1 MDWGRLAEM
10 LPTGT
15 SKNSKQRRH
24 ALFSHWDPN
33 GNGVLSLAEVD
44 AGLAQVL
51 GPWIPKPVIARAFHA
66 ARDIAPPVH
75 AYSSDY
81 IDASEFRCL
90 LVYIW
95 YYLHLWQWFSEM
107 DTSHDRR
114 LSLQEFIVALPKL
127 ASWGFRTPSD
137 ISVPDATII
146 FDEIDEDHGG
156 FILFDEFAH
165 WALMQGAG
173 GLDDSD
179 SNEKAE
185 TLQFA
190 RIAKGC
196 RVLFNVA
203 QGEKGPQAADVK
215 LAPQAEETEV
225 YTGEIKSWNLHKG
238 WGFIECSETFELY
251 GKDIFVMRS
260 AVYRGEACK
269 GERVSFSITMGDR
282 GPEALNVQT
291 IDGGHGLAK
300 SSFGRQAG
308 RMALGNIVRRRSNVV
323 RGAWVMPY

>member
-1 MDWGRLAEM
+1 MPAGKEAVYLGTVKSYNPDKGWGHIECPDTEAVYGKDIFFLR
-10 LPTGT
+10 T
-15 SKNSKQRRH
+15 S
-24 ALFSHWDPN
+24 
-33 GNGVLSLAEVD
+33 
-44 AGLAQVL
+44 
-51 GPWIPKPVIARAFHA
+51 
-66 ARDIAPPVH
+66 
-75 AYSSDY
+75 
-81 IDASEFRCL
+81 
-90 LVYIW
+90 
-95 YYLHLWQWFSEM
+95 
-107 DTSHDRR
+107 
-114 LSLQEFIVALPKL
+114 
-127 ASWGFRTPSD
+127 
-137 ISVPDATII
+137 
-146 FDEIDEDHGG
+146 
-156 FILFDEFAH
+156 
-165 WALMQGAG
+165 
-173 GLDDSD
+173 
-179 SNEKAE
+179 
-185 TLQFA
+185 LQFA